1 MSYSLST
8 INKKTINLWKNIKDK
23 LLFIIGDSYSGKTIL
38 ARDLLKD
45 YHIIELNTD
54 LNKCKGC
61 IKEYIHSTLYRK
73 DIFMMLQTNKNYK
86 ALLIDDLQLFN
97 KYDKKSLSRLN
108 DIFKTNNYVN
118 HPIIVTCD
126 ITTSKMIKYIKEISY
141 IVSLQSKT
149 KPILYS
155 TNDIQKINFTKE
167 LSIKEAVRIFT
178 SENQMISLNILENVP
193 SMIYKKDL
201 INILS
206 KIYES
211 ICISD
216 NLESTY
222 YTNHENAI
230 QHITFNSCV
239 IPYKILVNKK
249 KNNSTLRYNSYI
261 SKSLIQIHNQTLVS
275 SLPTLLFTDDIIFY
289 LYLLNYYSTKG
300 GITVY
305 HWLSIIHKINKI
317 DIKIL
322 EKQLKVFNYYY
333 NTNVT
338 RNKLT
343 KILNSIV

>member
-8 INKKTINLWKNIKDK
+8 INKKTINLWKTNKDK
-23 LLFIIGDSYSGKTIL
+23 LIFIIGDSYSGKTIL

-126 ITTSKMIKYIKEISY
+126 ITTSKVIKSIKEVSY
-141 IVSLQSKT
+141 IVSLPSKT

-155 TNDIQKINFTKE
+155 TNDIHKINFTKE

-193 SMIYKKDL
+193 YMIYKKDL
-201 INILS
+201 INIIS

-300 GITVY
+300 GITIY

-338 RNKLT
+338 RNKLNKLLT
-343 KILNSIV
+343 SIV